1 MQHNQI
7 NQYPQKSLISFLDFD
22 PSSLEGETQLQTYIQ
37 VQQVFNDTDPL
48 MWWKQHQQEFTTMID
63 LMWAKQAP

>member
-1 MQHNQI
+1 M
-7 NQYPQKSLISFLDFD
+7 DFD

-63 LMWAKQAP
+63 RMWAKQAP